1 MDVQKHNVNTAKMGA
16 QEVLLRCAP
25 LARSA
30 RRRRRK
36 KRGRLAYRAMK
47 PFKDLQLLVS
57 KALAP
62 FVRTGEFYVPAESKV
77 NRIFRRNGINLI
89 AAQHSVVEV
98 RSEQC

>member
-1 MDVQKHNVNTAKMGA
+1 MDVQKHNVNTAKMDA
-16 QEVLLRCAP
+16 QEVLLRCAS

-36 KRGRLAYRAMK
+36 KRGRLAYRAVK
-47 PFKDLQLLVS
+47 RIKDLQLMVS

-62 FVRTGEFYVPAESKV
+62 FVRTGEFYVPADPKV
-77 NRIFRRNGINLI
+77 NRIFRRNRIDLI
-89 AAQHSVVEV
+89 TAQHPVIEV

>member
-1 MDVQKHNVNTAKMGA
+1 MPYGRAKAQRQYGEKMGA
-16 QEVLLRCAP
+16 QEVVLRCAP

-36 KRGRLAYRAMK
+36 KRGRLAYRAIK

-57 KALAP
+57 KASAP

-77 NRIFRRNGINLI
+77 NRIFAVIELLSI
-89 AAQHSVVEV
+89 TAQHSVVEV
-98 RSEQC
+98 